1 MTLTAADLDALL
13 ASLPPRLSHIVRP
26 WATRRPDKVALVE
39 GERSWTYGAL
49 AGVIRDTARGLRQL
63 GVRPGDR
70 VMAVGEN
77 GLVVAAL
84 ILAAAEIDAWAV
96 IINARLSPREV
107 DEIIAHAQPRRI
119 LFAVSSPEAQA
130 HAARRGAEPIDLG
143 IGSLAVTPLDEASR
157 PELAVAD
164 GAKQCAV
171 LLYTSGTT
179 GQPKAVM
186 LSHRSLLYIA
196 AVSAGL
202 RRLSPEDR
210 CYGVL
215 PIAHV
220 FGLASVFLGSLYHGS
235 TLYLAPR
242 FDPAAVLRSLDHDRL
257 TVFQGV
263 PAMYARLLAYLKEKN
278 LTQVARPA
286 LRFLSSGGA
295 ALDLAVKHGIE
306 RLFGQPLYN
315 GYGLTECAPT
325 ISQTLLDQPRGDTSV
340 GVLLPGVV
348 GKLVGPE
355 GGAPGVDGV
364 GELSVKSV
372 GLMLGYYKAPEATA
386 ATLTADG
393 WFRTGDLARFEGD
406 HLFIVGR
413 CKELIIRSGFNV
425 YPAEIEAVL
434 NAHPDVTQSAVVG
447 RTVPGNEE
455 IVAFVQ
461 PVPGRSV
468 SVNDLKAF
476 AEERLAPYKRPQA
489 IVLLDPL
496 PASATGKILK
506 GRLAEMAA
514 QSASVSG
521 VSARSA

>member
-1 MTLTAADLDALL
+1 MSLSVADLDAIL

-26 WATRRPDKVALVE
+26 RAVRSPDRLALVE
-39 GERSWTYGAL
+39 GERSWTYGEL
-49 AGVIRDTARGLRQL
+49 SRVVRETADHLRKL

-70 VMAVGEN
+70 VMAIGEN

-96 IINARLSPREV
+96 IINARLSGREI
-107 DEIIAHAQPRRI
+107 DEIVAHAQPRRI
-119 LFAVSSPEAQA
+119 FFALSSPEAQG
-130 HAARRGAEPIDLG
+130 HAARRQAQPIELG
-143 IGSLAVTPLDEASR
+143 IGALAVSPLDGAAQ
-157 PELAVAD
+157 PEPVLAD

-179 GQPKAVM
+179 GKPKGVM

-235 TLYLAPR
+235 TLHLVPR
-242 FDPAAVLRSLDHDRL
+242 FDPAAVLHALEHDRL
-257 TVFQGV
+257 TVLQGV
-263 PAMYARLLAYLKEKN
+263 PAMYARLLSHLKEKGISRI
-278 LTQVARPA
+278 VHPE

-295 ALDLAVKHGIE
+295 ALDLAVKRGIE
-306 RLFGQPLYN
+306 KLFRQPLYN

-325 ISQTLLDQPRGDTSV
+325 ISQTLLDQPRADTSV
-340 GVLLPGVV
+340 GCLLPGVAARLSAEAGGSV
-348 GKLVGPE
+348 G
-355 GGAPGVDGV
+355 ADGV
-364 GELSVKSV
+364 GELCVTGP

-386 ATLTADG
+386 ATMTADG

-425 YPAEIEAVL
+425 YPAEIEAVF
-434 NAHPDVTQSAVVG
+434 NTHPDVTQSAVVG
-447 RTVPGNEE
+447 RAVPGNEE
-455 IVAFVQ
+455 IVAFIQ
-461 PVPGRSV
+461 PVPGRVLSLA
-468 SVNDLKAF
+468 DLEAF
-476 AEERLAPYKRPQA
+476 AAERLAPYKRPQE
-489 IVLLDPL
+489 IVLLEAL

-506 GRLAEMAA
+506 GRLAEMADK
-514 QSASVSG
+514 SALVSG
-521 VSARSA
+521 DSAHSA